1 MYRLRFVDIWE
12 ASTDPLIR
20 AMRHQLRVRHGV
32 RDGVPVLLSTERPR
46 CKLVMTPQQEEAE
59 SIRDY
64 QARPAPYA
72 SLSRRAHRGSAIR
85 ARRK

>member
-1 MYRLRFVDIWE
+1 MDIWE

-20 AMRHQLRVRHGV
+20 AVRHQLRVQHGV

-46 CKLVMTPQQEEAE
+46 CKLVMTPQQAEAE

-64 QARPAPYA
+64 QARLRSGPLWSEQCCFTCATTC
-72 SLSRRAHRGSAIR
+72 
-85 ARRK
+85 